1 MILGNISLGPCIL
14 NRILLAELVVEIW
27 ELSLVILCGLVK
39 TFITGPGA
47 TGTIQFFFTF
57 FFSCKTHCKIHRSNL
72 GRIHYSSTNQFRM
85 YTFIMRRSLSRDGFL
100 R

>member
-1 MILGNISLGPCIL
+1 MILGNIPLGPCIL

-47 TGTIQFFFTF
+47 TGTIQFSSHSSSAAKLISRFTGA
-57 FFSCKTHCKIHRSNL
+57 TL
-72 GRIHYSSTNQFRM
+72 GELITAVPTNSGCTPSS
-85 YTFIMRRSLSRDGFL
+85 
-100 R
+100 

>member
-27 ELSLVILCGLVK
+27 ELILVILCGLVK

-47 TGTIQFFFTF
+47 ILGQSNFSSHASSAAKLIARFTGDI
-57 FFSCKTHCKIHRSNL
+57 L
-72 GRIHYSSTNQFRM
+72 GEFITAVPINSECTPSS
-85 YTFIMRRSLSRDGFL
+85 
-100 R
+100 